1 MNYKSKLLGVLAIVT
16 LLGSCKTPELADT
29 KQHIPTLPEEYR
41 HAQQTLGDSTVLS
54 IGSVPWKNFFKN
66 PTLVKL
72 IDSAITYN
80 VDMQLAVKNIEASQ
94 LLLKQAKA
102 GYLPEISA
110 RAGVSSTNPS
120 NYSMNGLNLGQ
131 ILGSNHI
138 EDYSASVGLAWE
150 VDLWGKVKN
159 QNRGA
164 LAEYLQTEEAKKLVQ
179 TQVVSQVAKG
189 YYQLLLLYELM
200 EIARLNLD
208 LSSNTLNVV
217 QQQYEVGEANLLAL
231 EQVHAQKLAA
241 ESLIPEFQQQIYL
254 QENAL
259 QVLSGHLPQEIKIA
273 ESLDDISLPENLLGG
288 VPAELLRYRPD
299 VKQAEL
305 AVLANMAY
313 TQSAKAQMYPS
324 LVISAEA
331 GVNAL
336 KTSNWFN
343 LPGALFGSVAGS
355 LTQPIFQRRALK
367 TQYELRQIEG
377 AKSVTLFQQSVIVAV
392 GEVSDALVSIQKLKE
407 RYQIADKRTQRLRQA
422 SKHADIL
429 FETGSANYL
438 EVISAQSNVLQTE
451 LQLAQIKKDELTA
464 IVDLY
469 RSLGGGW
476 GSGVSEETDD
486 KKANIEQGSQ
496 DSSILAKQQA
506 SPKIAEAKH

>member
-1 MNYKSKLLGVLAIVT
+1 MNYKLNLWGILLTSLLLAA
-16 LLGSCKTPELADT
+16 CRTPELADA
-29 KQHIPTLPEEYR
+29 KQEAPRLPEQYR
-41 HAQQTLGDSTVLS
+41 HAQEIQQDSAAQS
-54 IGSVPWKNFFKN
+54 IGSVPWQDFFKN
-66 PTLVKL
+66 PTLVEL
-72 IDSAITYN
+72 IDSAIIYN
-80 VDMQLAVKNIEASQ
+80 VDMQLAIKNIEASS

-110 RAGVSSTNPS
+110 QVGISSTNPS

-159 QNRGA
+159 QNRAA
-164 LAEYLQTEEAKKLVQ
+164 LAEYLQTEEAKKVIQ
-179 TQVVSQVAKG
+179 TRVVSQVAKG

-208 LSSNTLNVV
+208 LSTNTLNVV
-217 QQQYEVGEANLLAL
+217 QQQYEIGETNLLTL

-259 QVLSGHLPQEIKIA
+259 QVLSGHLPQEIKVS
-273 ESLDDISLPENLLGG
+273 ESLDDIKLPENLLGG
-288 VPAELLRYRPD
+288 VPAALLSHRPD
-299 VKQAEL
+299 VKHAEL
-305 AVLANMAY
+305 AVQANLAYA
-313 TQSAKAQMYPS
+313 QSAKAQMYPS

-336 KTSNWFN
+336 KASNWFN
-343 LPGALFGSVAGS
+343 LPGALFGAVAGS
-355 LTQPIFQRRALK
+355 LTQPIFQRKALK

-377 AKSVTLFQQSVIVAV
+377 AKSVTIFQQSVITAV
-392 GEVSDALVSIQKLKE
+392 GEVSDALISIQKLKE
-407 RYQIADKRTQRLRQA
+407 RHEIADKRTQRLQQA

-438 EVISAQSNVLQTE
+438 EVITAQSNVLQTE
-451 LQLAQIKKDELTA
+451 LQLAQIKKDELVA
-464 IVDLY
+464 IIDLY

-476 GSGVSEETDD
+476 D
-486 KKANIEQGSQ
+486 IQ
-496 DSSILAKQQA
+496 
-506 SPKIAEAKH
+506 SPHTITNKNTEINNGTL